1 MGRHKIKPVQF
12 DKTEANQKWKME
24 KDKTSQLFKLCLVEE
39 PENKTN
45 TVEQKDPN
53 KTKIDTKTCVSA
65 TKYPNEFESKQDCG
79 GIIASNVENFRTFE
93 GNTRKVISVLLGFF
107 VATIVKR
114 WWDQTS
120 KIPRL
125 DKLAI
130 SLNAIMQEEGKGPES
145 MKKVKHEILRLAA
158 LSYAIVMISISGEF
172 ADKPEDVIEF
182 LKEKKG
188 LLKDE
193 EIKTLG
199 FTADQLTEK
208 KRIFSASG
216 AAMLK
221 WFLPLN
227 WAARIVQV
235 EQKKGGH
242 LPKEG
247 KEIARG
253 LIKVFD
259 DLEHVADYSQRPMPS
274 IALQAVQF
282 VFWVS
287 LVVGT
292 LDNHHKI
299 LTQKVDIERQD
310 TIMPSS
316 CFWIYWVISTN

>member
-1 MGRHKIKPVQF
+1 M
-12 DKTEANQKWKME
+12 
-24 KDKTSQLFKLCLVEE
+24 KDGK
-39 PENKTN
+39 NKTY
-45 TVEQKDPN
+45 
-53 KTKIDTKTCVSA
+53 VSA
-65 TKYPNEFESKQDCG
+65 TTNNNELESKGDCG
-79 GIIASNVENFRTFE
+79 GIIAANVENFRTFE
-93 GNTRKVISVLLGFF
+93 GNTRKVISVLLAFF

-114 WWDQTS
+114 WWDQTA

-158 LSYAIVMISISGEF
+158 LSYAMVMISISGCF
-172 ADKPEDVIEF
+172 ADKPEEVIEF

-193 EIKTLG
+193 EIKALG
-199 FTADQLTEK
+199 FTEDQLKEK
-208 KRIFSASG
+208 KRIFSATG

-221 WFLPLN
+221 WWLPLN

-247 KEIARG
+247 KEIARQ
-253 LIKVFD
+253 LIIIFN
-259 DLEHVADYSQRPMPS
+259 DLEHVADYSQRPMPK

-287 LVVGT
+287 LVIGT
-292 LDNHHKI
+292 LDNHHTNFDEKSGFRKLYNPALLLI
-299 LTQKVDIERQD
+299 LDVLGHLDELIVYILFYAWIRMAEIVQNPFDGHKHYDIDVFRYID
-310 TIMPSS
+310 TELYAATAALH
-316 CFWIYWVISTN
+316 F